1 MNKLV
6 DKTAKK
12 KNLAILIFPDV
23 EVLDF
28 AGPFEVFSVTDE
40 LNDHTLLN
48 VYTTGETSETIQ
60 AKNGL
65 QVVPDYDIKNCPEPD
80 YLIIPG
86 GSGTR
91 ALLKKP
97 AMLEWILRTEA
108 QCSHVLSICSGSL
121 VLAKTGLLKGL
132 KACTHHEVIDELAD
146 LAPDTKICRDKRFA
160 DNGKILTSAG
170 VAAGMDL
177 SLYMVGKLFGQDQA
191 LKTANYIEY
200 SLLPT

>member
-1 MNKLV
+1 
-6 DKTAKK
+6 
-12 KNLAILIFPDV
+12 
-23 EVLDF
+23 
-28 AGPFEVFSVTDE
+28 FEVFSVTDE

-48 VYTTGETSETIQ
+48 VYTVGETRETIR

-65 QVVPDYDIKNCPEPD
+65 QVVPDYGIKNCPGPD
-80 YLIIPG
+80 YLVIPG

-91 ALLKKP
+91 ALLKTP
-97 AMLEWILRTEA
+97 AVLDWVTQTA
-108 QCSHVLSICSGSL
+108 VQCTHVLSVCSGSL

-132 KACTHHEVIDELAD
+132 KACTHHEVLDELAD
-146 LAPDTKICRDKRFA
+146 LAQDTEICRDKRFA

-200 SLLPT
+200 SYTLK